1 MKSDKMLYIIYE
13 ENVTVNK
20 KQLKSHHSETACYIC
35 GKRFPKKFAKDKNY
49 QKVRDHCHFTG
60 KY

>member
-1 MKSDKMLYIIYE
+1 MLYIIYE